1 MVPALG
7 IEPSSTALQTAAMTT
22 SAKLALAGPTGIE
35 PITSRSK
42 REMIS
47 ISPRTELFGVP
58 RGTRTPTNGFGD
70 RNTAIILGI
79 HFGAHGWI

>member
-1 MVPALG
+1 MLVPALG

-47 ISPRTELFGVP
+47 ISPRTDKENPKRVLCSQRFG
-58 RGTRTPTNGFGD
+58 TC
-70 RNTAIILGI
+70 
-79 HFGAHGWI
+79 